1 MGRLGGLVR
10 QPPNSFPLSA
20 CLPLS
25 VPPSSPA
32 RSPPPCRDPTVLFR
46 SPALSFFVPLHSP
59 VFLRL
64 GLCPS
69 TCLFFYLPPHPS
81 PPVSPTSLLRSDPSS
96 FWLPFFS
103 LGLASTSSPLSVSVS
118 LFLSISP
125 PHLPVSSPHLC
136 LSLVLCRCLSPS
148 SPLPFSITSAFLHIC
163 LRLPGRPTLSLFSP
177 RLCLSASDSP
187 GSAPVPASRQP
198 VCWSASLSPSAS
210 VPDFISFCVAPSRP
224 RSLLR
229 TSLPR
234 LASTLSPPASLH
246 PSSLSLRLPG
256 PPPAP
261 APPPPSERVNFG
273 EGPGVPGW

>member
-46 SPALSFFVPLHSP
+46 FPAVSFFVPLHSP

-69 TCLFFYLPPHPS
+69 TCLFFYLPPHPR

-103 LGLASTSSPLSVSVS
+103 LGLASTSSPPSVSVS
-118 LFLSISP
+118 LFLPISP

-163 LRLPGRPTLSLFSP
+163 LRLPGR
-177 RLCLSASDSP
+177 
-187 GSAPVPASRQP
+187 
-198 VCWSASLSPSAS
+198 LSPSFPPVSAS
-210 VPDFISFCVAPSRP
+210 P
-224 RSLLR
+224 RR
-229 TSLPR
+229 TPPALPLSLPR
-234 LASTLSPPASLH
+234 ASRSAGPHLSR
-246 PSSLSLRLPG
+246 RLPLC
-256 PPPAP
+256 PTSSPF
-261 APPPPSERVNFG
+261 V
-273 EGPGVPGW
+273 